1 MILACE
7 LCQGALMFA
16 KTLLGSFEGVN
27 NSVPRSTSA
36 TVLPLL
42 LVSEIDRDHGSF
54 APDGKISQHERSRIG
69 FVHLST
75 ASVRASQPLYIIMPV
90 NDSYK

>member
-1 MILACE
+1 MY
-7 LCQGALMFA
+7 A
-16 KTLLGSFEGVN
+16 KTHLGSFEVVN
-27 NSVPRSTSA
+27 NSVPPQYLGDGIT
-36 TVLPLL
+36 LL

-69 FVHLST
+69 FVHLSS